1 MNNKINNTNL
11 NKNKEFDIW
20 FKSNKNIKLDNI
32 LIGVLLVI
40 IIVSGNYLGQMIGC
54 NFQYLFTTDV
64 LFKNLIL
71 IFTIYFTLSISNTTL
86 THPFNNFKFSM
97 LLYIIFKIFTR
108 MPKEYSFIC
117 IIILTFITVS
127 EQYKSY
133 LLGIQNYDKYK
144 LVTKRQQNLVALF
157 LILLIVGHIRYIK
170 TKYLRYGKKFN
181 IIDFYF
187 FGGKCKIMNGIK
199 S

>member
-1 MNNKINNTNL
+1 
-11 NKNKEFDIW
+11 
-20 FKSNKNIKLDNI
+20 
-32 LIGVLLVI
+32 
-40 IIVSGNYLGQMIGC
+40 
-54 NFQYLFTTDV
+54 
-64 LFKNLIL
+64 
-71 IFTIYFTLSISNTTL
+71 
-86 THPFNNFKFSM
+86 
-97 LLYIIFKIFTR
+97 